1 MSEKTTE
8 NEMSFLGHLEELRWR
23 LVRSVIVILIIA
35 VVLFYF
41 TDPIV
46 KLVYLNMS
54 KTNFPTYQFFCFLSE
69 KLHIDDLLCADD
81 IPIQIQSIEMT
92 KQFTTNM
99 YFALIGGFI
108 VSFPFTFYQIW
119 SFIKPGLKTKEV
131 KATRWIVFNASF
143 LFFLGVLFGY
153 YLISPL
159 CVQFFGGY
167 KLTDEIQNNFTI
179 SSYMSMI
186 TTSTFLT
193 GIFFELPVIMYLLAK
208 IGILGSA
215 ILKKYRRHSLVV
227 ILILSAIIT
236 PPDVVSQLLVTIPVY
251 SLYEIGVLVVKR
263 VEIRNKASRKSHGIT
278 GL

>member
-236 PPDVVSQLLVTIPVY
+236 PPDVVSQLLVSIPVY

-263 VEIRNKASRKSHGIT
+263 VEKRNKES
-278 GL
+278 

>member
-1 MSEKTTE
+1 
-8 NEMSFLGHLEELRWR
+8 
-23 LVRSVIVILIIA
+23 
-35 VVLFYF
+35 
-41 TDPIV
+41 
-46 KLVYLNMS
+46 MS
-54 KTNFPTYQFFCFLSE
+54 KTNFPTYQFFCYLSE
-69 KLHIDDLLCADD
+69 KLNFSDLLCADD

-92 KQFTTNM
+92 KQFSTNM

-108 VSFPFTFYQIW
+108 LSFPFTFFQLW

-131 KATRWIVFNASF
+131 HATRWIVFNASL

-193 GIFFELPVIMYLLAK
+193 GLFFELPVVMYLLAK
-208 IGILGSA
+208 IGVLSSA
-215 ILKKYRRHSLVV
+215 VLKKYRRHSIVV

-236 PPDVVSQLLVTIPVY
+236 PPDVISQLLVTFPIY
-251 SLYEIGVLVVKR
+251 TLYEIGIVVVKR
-263 VEIRNKASRKSHGIT
+263 VEKRKEI
-278 GL
+278 